1 MNVILNNKIKN
12 LDELTANK
20 KNSYKKRIQTCLDKY
35 NYTQSELAKL
45 LNTIY
50 VSGDNPLPISVSQTS
65 ISRWTGKGKKGL
77 KGFPELENI
86 LLLADFFDV
95 NVGYLLGET
104 DCETFTA
111 EKASNYLGLN
121 EDAIK
126 SIRKATSFDTAYRT
140 ARASEQEVQTVL
152 NKLFTSKSFFRF
164 IHDLI
169 DLENLYTGKNQ
180 DNKILE
186 DLCSELGDEL
196 FTEAL
201 NKQGAHWEYK
211 DNPDPKLVEAVN
223 RVSDAIDEA
232 YRLSE
237 ERLDKTDVVRY
248 RLQKSFNNLIDELYP
263 E

>member
-1 MNVILNNKIKN
+1 MSYNNKTQKTG
-12 LDELTANK
+12 LDFTVQ
-20 KNSYKKRIQTCLDKY
+20 KNSWDERLEMCMKQ
-35 NYTQSELAKL
+35 NGYTQTSLSKAIREKYG
-45 LNTIY
+45 T
-50 VSGDNPLPISVSQTS
+50 STSQTN
-65 ISRWTGKGKKGL
+65 ISRWTNISEGTQD
-77 KGFPELENI
+77 FPKLSNA
-86 LLLADFFDV
+86 LMLADFFDV
-95 NVGYLLGET
+95 TVGYLLGET

-248 RLQKSFNNLIDELYP
+248 RLQKSFNTLIDELYP